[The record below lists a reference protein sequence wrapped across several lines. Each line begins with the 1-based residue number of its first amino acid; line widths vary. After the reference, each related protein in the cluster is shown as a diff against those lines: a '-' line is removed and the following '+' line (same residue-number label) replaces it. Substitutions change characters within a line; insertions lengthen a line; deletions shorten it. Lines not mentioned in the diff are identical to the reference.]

1 MIWYLWLFLFLLFLG
16 IEIITTGLFF
26 SLCFSFGAL
35 IAMTSSLFGA
45 TNVVSAVIFC
55 VVSLICVI
63 VIRPLMK
70 KYIEKYKVQSNV
82 DALVGCPAV
91 VVEEIKPNKK
101 GKVKI
106 AGEVWSAISE
116 EEFKTNDVATV
127 VSVDGTK
134 LVVKKNIK

>member
-26 SLCFSFGAL
+26 ALCFSFGAL
-35 IAMTSSLFGA
+35 IAMTVSLFG
-45 TNVVSAVIFC
+45 VSSIISAIIFC
-55 VVSLICVI
+55 VVSLISVI

-70 KYIEKYKVQSNV
+70 KYIEKYKVSSNV
-82 DALVGCPAV
+82 DALIGCSAI

-106 AGEVWSAISE
+106 ASE
-116 EEFKTNDVATV
+116 IWLAVSQDEFKVNDVATV

-134 LVVKKNIK
+134 LVVKKNIQ